1 MKSGNKS
8 SEYDQS
14 IVVTIA
20 IAVAILSEVVAAF
33 MGTTTGLNLDVAIA
47 SLGIPTFGYSIS
59 RGLAKMQGGT
69 TVISPQLTEASPE
82 DQPDQPRSKPRPPG
96 APDGPEAY

>member
-33 MGTTTGLNLDVAIA
+33 MGTTTGLNLDVAID
-47 SLGIPTFGYSIS
+47 SLGIPTFGYSIC
-59 RGLAKMQGGT
+59 KINWKQN
-69 TVISPQLTEASPE
+69 
-82 DQPDQPRSKPRPPG
+82 
-96 APDGPEAY
+96 